1 MAQDANGLNYF
12 LLPFQ
17 ASCAMTTGVE
27 VRNGLNH
34 RTYRKSAIA
43 PNLLLQANAERT
55 RGNCIAVDVAAAEGR
70 KCRDLLAESPDK
82 GNAKTQTKPHVQ
94 I

>member
-1 MAQDANGLNYF
+1 MLRRISKESDFGFKKYF
-12 LLPFQ
+12 IVL
-17 ASCAMTTGVE
+17 V
-27 VRNGLNH
+27 
-34 RTYRKSAIA
+34 
-43 PNLLLQANAERT
+43 NAERT

-82 GNAKTQTKPHVQ
+82 GNAKNQTTPHTQ

>member
-1 MAQDANGLNYF
+1 LI
-12 LLPFQ
+12 
-17 ASCAMTTGVE
+17 
-27 VRNGLNH
+27 H
-34 RTYRKSAIA
+34 
-43 PNLLLQANAERT
+43 LQSSGAYNAERT

-82 GNAKTQTKPHVQ
+82 GNAKTQTTPHVQ

>member
-1 MAQDANGLNYF
+1 M
-12 LLPFQ
+12 
-17 ASCAMTTGVE
+17 
-27 VRNGLNH
+27 
-34 RTYRKSAIA
+34 KSDFFIEIPLA
-43 PNLLLQANAERT
+43 PNAERT

>member
-1 MAQDANGLNYF
+1 VLAAQPAKNYKTR
-12 LLPFQ
+12 L
-17 ASCAMTTGVE
+17 T
-27 VRNGLNH
+27 
-34 RTYRKSAIA
+34 
-43 PNLLLQANAERT
+43 ANAERT

-82 GNAKTQTKPHVQ
+82 GNAKNQTTPHAQ

>member
-1 MAQDANGLNYF
+1 MSWFSYAEL
-12 LLPFQ
+12 
-17 ASCAMTTGVE
+17 E
-27 VRNGLNH
+27 
-34 RTYRKSAIA
+34 IA
-43 PNLLLQANAERT
+43 FNAERT

-82 GNAKTQTKPHVQ
+82 GYAKTLTTPHVQ

>member
-1 MAQDANGLNYF
+1 MKT
-12 LLPFQ
+12 
-17 ASCAMTTGVE
+17 SVE
-27 VRNGLNH
+27 VTNGLNH
-34 RTYRKSAIA
+34 RTYRKCSFT

-82 GNAKTQTKPHVQ
+82 GNAKHQTTPHVQ

>member
-1 MAQDANGLNYF
+1 LFNQ
-12 LLPFQ
+12 
-17 ASCAMTTGVE
+17 
-27 VRNGLNH
+27 
-34 RTYRKSAIA
+34 K
-43 PNLLLQANAERT
+43 ANAERT

-82 GNAKTQTKPHVQ
+82 GNAKNQTTPHVQ